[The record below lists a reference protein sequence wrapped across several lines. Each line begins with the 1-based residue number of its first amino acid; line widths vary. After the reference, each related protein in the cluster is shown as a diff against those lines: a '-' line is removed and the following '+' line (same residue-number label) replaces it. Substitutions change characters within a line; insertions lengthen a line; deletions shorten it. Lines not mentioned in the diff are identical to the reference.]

1 VQWVAERWLEE
12 EVRAATLREEY
23 RNILRER
30 KDMAYNDRQDE
41 FRRHFQEVLRE
52 LEKQKR
58 AAQAVI
64 DKREAA
70 AALERELRKSTQNLV
85 ES

>member
-1 VQWVAERWLEE
+1 MAIRRHEE
-12 EVRAATLREEY
+12 DIKAAALREEY
-23 RNILRER
+23 RNMLRER
-30 KDMAYNDRQDE
+30 KDMARNDREDE
-41 FRRHFQEVLRE
+41 FRRHFGEVLKQ

-58 AAQAVI
+58 VAQAIV

-70 AALERELRKSTQNLV
+70 AALERELRKSTQNIV